1 MAIALNDSISLAEVS
16 DTVMQNGS
24 LNLEELVANATWRE
38 LLIDLVATNKIDPW
52 DVDLVQ
58 VVDSYIGAVKRMKV
72 LDLRIP
78 ANMILAASI
87 LLRLKSE
94 TINLFEEPE
103 PEPSSQEEAAPGGR
117 ILPSIPELTPKFR
130 MQPRRKITLDELI
143 NALEGAMKAKER
155 RADKITMEN
164 TPMEFIVNM
173 DDIDEKIE
181 SAFGLVRKSVDRKSM
196 VTFMDL
202 SRGMKGSESVL
213 LDLFVPLLFLATD
226 SKITMFQEEFF
237 GEIII
242 KLLKQGDGTG
252 AG

>member
-1 MAIALNDSISLAEVS
+1 MALALNDSISVGGTGEVAK
-16 DTVMQNGS
+16 QEYS
-24 LNLEELVANATWRE
+24 LNLEELVSNATWRE
-38 LLIDLVATNKIDPW
+38 LLIELVATNKIDPW
-52 DVDLVQ
+52 DVDIVQ
-58 VVDSYIGAVKRMKV
+58 VVDSYISAVKRMKV

-87 LLRLKSE
+87 LLRLKSD
-94 TINLFEEPE
+94 TINLFEEQVQE
-103 PEPSSQEEAAPGGR
+103 PEGEEAMAPEGR
-117 ILPSIPELTPKFR
+117 ILPSVPELTPKFR
-130 MQPRRKITLDELI
+130 MQPRRKITLDDLI

-155 RADKITMEN
+155 RAERITLEN
-164 TPMEFIVNM
+164 VPMEFVVNM

-181 SAFGLVRKSVDRKSM
+181 SAYNLVRSSIDRNGM

-202 SRGMKGSESVL
+202 SRSMRSSESVL

-226 SKITMFQEEFF
+226 SKIAMFQEEFF

-242 KLLKQGDGTG
+242 KLLKQSPG